1 MPNYMLDAMQ
11 GYKFVNDINRQDE
24 RDKMLNQQH
33 TMAMDREQRAVDQ
46 DLANKNV
53 AKMTNDAVLAGLGGA
68 GLQPQAQPVQN
79 VQQPQQQQQQEHPV
93 FQGWKQQLT
102 KYGIDPN
109 SPQGAMATE
118 KARPLLENPEAL
130 GKAMYHSDVITRSLG
145 AGKLPPREDYVSL
158 LNIAEGPA
166 INARAVAQ
174 GNAAGVLHDVFPGPD
189 GKSVVME
196 LKLTRPDG
204 TEYLA
209 PATTGKSTD
218 PKDNQ
223 VQLFPIATM
232 AERLG
237 TTVEGLQMILAA
249 QSAAGST
256 AAVDHYNTY
265 KDSRQALNDQVTV
278 KNMEDYASDGKNLVS
293 KNEYLKMSADQRAR
307 FVPLKQIDINHKGAT
322 LGLSQSN
329 AAADRKYREETF
341 GLHKQ
346 QAEAQMAAQGIAG
359 QTSQM
364 QLDALKEEQALF
376 KEYNDPATPAD
387 RKKAISEYVRMKKG
401 KGENEGGTWKN
412 IEEYPIGAD
421 GKPDLMATPVSIP
434 VNIRS
439 DGSTARLDDIIA
451 ANKKGGGGEQSLTAN
466 QITKIET
473 RISAEKDPERKK
485 AMQAEYDKMK
495 GVK

>member
-53 AKMTNDAVLAGLGGA
+53 AKMTNDAVLAGLGGD

-130 GKAMYHSDVITRSLG
+130 GKAMYHSDVIMRSLG
-145 AGKLPPREDYVSL
+145 AGKLPPRKDYVSL

-237 TTVEGLQMILAA
+237 TTVEGMRMILAA

-278 KNMEDYASDGKNLVS
+278 KNMEDYASDGKSLVS

-307 FVPLKQIDINHKGAT
+307 FVPLKQIDIDMKERQLNAT
-322 LGLSQSN
+322 
-329 AAADRKYREETF
+329 
-341 GLHKQ
+341 
-346 QAEAQMAAQGIAG
+346 
-359 QTSQM
+359 
-364 QLDALKEEQALF
+364 
-376 KEYNDPATPAD
+376 
-387 RKKAISEYVRMKKG
+387 IS
-401 KGENEGGTWKN
+401 
-412 IEEYPIGAD
+412 
-421 GKPDLMATPVSIP
+421 
-434 VNIRS
+434 
-439 DGSTARLDDIIA
+439 A
-451 ANKKGGGGEQSLTAN
+451 ANKPGELEKRIAQIRSMKLSPEEEKAALLQIALGAKPGMTESQAIMTLMRMDAHNDKKSEKETKYALQLDEVLSSTGGEVNAQNLNRVNILRKANGLPLMEKVNVKGGKKGLMWDSDTVEF
-466 QITKIET
+466 
-473 RISAEKDPERKK
+473 REKDAP
-485 AMQAEYDKMK
+485 AAAGGLPTQSQAQPSQQPQQ
-495 GVK
+495 

>member
-1 MPNYMLDAMQ
+1 
-11 GYKFVNDINRQDE
+11 
-24 RDKMLNQQH
+24 
-33 TMAMDREQRAVDQ
+33 
-46 DLANKNV
+46 
-53 AKMTNDAVLAGLGGA
+53 
-68 GLQPQAQPVQN
+68 
-79 VQQPQQQQQQEHPV
+79 
-93 FQGWKQQLT
+93 
-102 KYGIDPN
+102 
-109 SPQGAMATE
+109 
-118 KARPLLENPEAL
+118 
-130 GKAMYHSDVITRSLG
+130 
-145 AGKLPPREDYVSL
+145 LPPRKDYVSL

-237 TTVEGLQMILAA
+237 TTVEGMRMILAA

-307 FVPLKQIDINHKGAT
+307 FVPLKQIDIDMKERQLNAT
-322 LGLSQSN
+322 
-329 AAADRKYREETF
+329 
-341 GLHKQ
+341 
-346 QAEAQMAAQGIAG
+346 
-359 QTSQM
+359 
-364 QLDALKEEQALF
+364 
-376 KEYNDPATPAD
+376 
-387 RKKAISEYVRMKKG
+387 IS
-401 KGENEGGTWKN
+401 
-412 IEEYPIGAD
+412 
-421 GKPDLMATPVSIP
+421 
-434 VNIRS
+434 
-439 DGSTARLDDIIA
+439 A
-451 ANKKGGGGEQSLTAN
+451 ANKPGELEKRIAQIRSMKLSPEEEKAALLQIALGAKPGMTESQAIMTLMRMDAHNDKKSEKETKYALQLDEVLSSTGGEVNAQNLNRVNILRKANGLPLMEKVNVKGGKKGLMWDSDTVEF
-466 QITKIET
+466 
-473 RISAEKDPERKK
+473 REKDAPTAAGGLPTQSQPDQQQQGKSSKENILQKLSQPTGDQLSSLSPGKGLSYLKPGASQQPSQKDTDAEDAYYQAMNPSAKADTLADQREKEDWARLNSNLKVVGDGVKKVSSAAKK
-485 AMQAEYDKMK
+485 AYYGEDAKTIEELNARAENLSKEEFIRQFK
-495 GVK
+495 AIKAGTR